1 MNEKIL
7 LEIKDFSVSFLVNG
21 FYTPAVKHI
30 SFQINEGEILA
41 VVGESGSGKSVTA
54 LSVLQLLPAYPATL
68 QLGNIL
74 FHTNKETIS
83 LTETSLKKM
92 ETIRG
97 NKIGM
102 VFQEPMSSLNP
113 VHTCGAQVAESLII
127 HKKLNAGEARKET
140 VELFS
145 ELSLP
150 EPSLLFDK
158 YPHQLSGGQQQR
170 VMIAM
175 AICCKPALLI
185 CDEPT
190 TALDTIVQKNIL
202 QLIKS
207 VQRKYQ
213 MGVLFISHDLGVV
226 SEIADRIAVMYKG
239 EIVETGN
246 TDSILK
252 SPQHPYTKGLLLC
265 RPALYER
272 GEKLPVV
279 DDFLNNNFKEK
290 EPANFSMEKKVLPK
304 IIESK
309 NDTPVLVSLQSVSV
323 VFKGRETFFGKPA
336 ASVKAVKDVSFD
348 ILEGETLGLVGESGC
363 GKTSLGRALLG
374 LQAITYGK
382 ILFGGKNL
390 AQLSEKEMRKMRT
403 HIQIVFQDPYSSLNP
418 RIRAGDAIAE
428 PLKVHFSNL
437 SSSEIKKR
445 VHELLDKTGLGV
457 DFYNRYPHECSGGQ
471 RQRIVIARALALNP
485 SFVVCDESV
494 SALDMSVQAQIL
506 NLLNSLKEIFQFTAL
521 FISHDLSVVRYISD
535 RILVMEKGQIIES
548 GSTRDIYEN
557 PQTEYTRKLL
567 DSVPGRS
574 YFEAGKLAG

>member
-1 MNEKIL
+1 MNEKVL
-7 LEIKDFSVSFLVNG
+7 LEIKDFSVSFLDNG

-30 SFQINEGEILA
+30 SCQIKEGEILA

-54 LSVLQLLPAYPATL
+54 LSVLQLLPAYPAT
-68 QLGNIL
+68 QQSGKIF

-83 LTETSLKKM
+83 LTETSFKKM

-113 VHTCGAQVAESLII
+113 VYTCGAQVAESLMI
-127 HKKLNAGEARKET
+127 HKKLNNGEARKET
-140 VELFS
+140 IQLFN

-170 VMIAM
+170 VMIAL

-226 SEIADRIAVMYKG
+226 PEIADRIAVMYKG

-279 DDFLNNNFKEK
+279 DDFLNNNFKENK
-290 EPANFSMEKKVLPK
+290 PAGFSMGKKPLPK

-309 NDTPVLVSLQSVSV
+309 KDSPVLISLQSISV

-336 ASVKAVKDVSFD
+336 APVNAVKDVSFD

-374 LQAITYGK
+374 LQTITQGQ
-382 ILFGGKNL
+382 ILFRGKNL

-428 PLKVHFSNL
+428 PLKVHLSNIG
-437 SSSEIKKR
+437 SAGIKKR

-506 NLLNSLKEIFQFTAL
+506 NLLNSLKEILHFTAL

-535 RILVMEKGQIIES
+535 RILVMEKGHIIES
-548 GSTRDIYEN
+548 GSTEDIYKN

-567 DSVPGRS
+567 DAVPGRS
-574 YFEAGKLAG
+574 YFQAGKLPG

>member
-1 MNEKIL
+1 MAEKVL
-7 LEIKDFSVSFLVNG
+7 LEIKDFSVSFLSNG
-21 FYTPAVKHI
+21 SYSPAVKNI
-30 SFQINEGEILA
+30 SLQINVGEMLA

-54 LSVLQLLPAYPATL
+54 LSVLQLLPAFPATK
-68 QLGNIL
+68 QQGNIF
-74 FHTNKETIS
+74 FHRNNETIS
-83 LTETSLKKM
+83 LTETDFKKL

-113 VHTCGAQVAESLII
+113 VQTCGAQVAESLMI
-127 HKKLNAGEARKET
+127 HKKMHAGEARKET
-140 VELFS
+140 IELFG

-150 EPSLLFDK
+150 EPILIFDK

-207 VQRKYQ
+207 VQQKYQ

-226 SEIADRIAVMYKG
+226 AEIADRIAVMYKG

-279 DDFLNNNFKEK
+279 DDFLNNNINEKRTSDVYGEKEK
-290 EPANFSMEKKVLPK
+290 FEK
-304 IIESK
+304 IIEKK
-309 NDTPVLVSLQSVSV
+309 NDAPVLISLQTVNV
-323 VFKGRETFFGKPA
+323 VFKGKESFFGKPA
-336 ASVKAVKDVSFD
+336 ASMQAVKDVSFD

-363 GKTSLGRALLG
+363 GKTTLGRALLG
-374 LQAITYGK
+374 LQPISHGQ
-382 ILFGGKNL
+382 IFFRGKNL
-390 AQLSEKEMRKMRT
+390 SQLTEKEMRKMRT

-437 SSSEIKKR
+437 SSAEIKKS
-445 VHELLDKTGLGV
+445 VHELLDKTGLGP

-535 RILVMEKGQIIES
+535 RILVMEKGQIIER
-548 GSTRDIYEN
+548 GSTTQIYEN
-557 PQTEYTRKLL
+557 PQTAYTRKLI
-567 DSVPGRS
+567 DSVPGRD
-574 YFEAGKLAG
+574 YFQAGNMLR

>member
-1 MNEKIL
+1 MAEKVL
-7 LEIKDFSVSFLVNG
+7 LEIKDFSVLFLSNG
-21 FYTPAVKHI
+21 SYSPAVKNI
-30 SFQINEGEILA
+30 SLQINVGEMLA
-41 VVGESGSGKSVTA
+41 VVGESGSGKSVSA
-54 LSVLQLLPAYPATL
+54 LSVLQLLPAFPATK
-68 QLGNIL
+68 QQGNIF
-74 FHTNKETIS
+74 FHINNETIS
-83 LTETSLKKM
+83 LTETDFKKL

-113 VHTCGAQVAESLII
+113 VQTCGEQVAESLMI
-127 HKKLNAGEARKET
+127 HKKMHAGEARKET
-140 VELFS
+140 IELFG

-150 EPSLLFDK
+150 EPILIFDK

-207 VQRKYQ
+207 VQQKYQ

-226 SEIADRIAVMYKG
+226 AEIADRIAVMYKG

-246 TDSILK
+246 TDAILK

-279 DDFLNNNFKEK
+279 DDFLNNNINEKRTSDVYGEKEK
-290 EPANFSMEKKVLPK
+290 FEK
-304 IIESK
+304 IIEKK
-309 NDTPVLVSLQSVSV
+309 NDARVLISLQTVNV
-323 VFKGRETFFGKPA
+323 VFKGKESFFGKPA
-336 ASVKAVKDVSFD
+336 ASMQAVKDVSFD

-363 GKTSLGRALLG
+363 GKTTLGRALLG
-374 LQAITYGK
+374 LQPISHGQ
-382 ILFGGKNL
+382 IFFRGKNL
-390 AQLSEKEMRKMRT
+390 SQLTEKEMRKMRT

-437 SSSEIKKR
+437 SSAEIKKS
-445 VHELLDKTGLGV
+445 VHELLDKTGLGP
-457 DFYNRYPHECSGGQ
+457 DFYNRHPHECSGGQ

-485 SFVVCDESV
+485 AFVVCDESV

-535 RILVMEKGQIIES
+535 RILVMEKGQIIER
-548 GSTRDIYEN
+548 GSTTQIYEN
-557 PQTEYTRKLL
+557 PQTAYTRKLI
-567 DSVPGRS
+567 DSVPGRD
-574 YFEAGKLAG
+574 YFQAGNMLR